1 MQVRCPR
8 CVRFVGWEGNPWRP
22 FCSERC
28 KLVDLGAW
36 VEEEYKIP
44 AERSSEEDQKQADAV
59 QLGNEDN

>member
-8 CVRFVGWEGNPWRP
+8 CVRFVDWEGNPWRP

-28 KLVDLGAW
+28 KLVDLGTW
-36 VEEEYKIP
+36 VDEEYKVP
-44 AERSSEEDQKQADAV
+44 GEKSSEEDQKQADAV

>member
-8 CVRFVGWEGNPWRP
+8 CVRFVEREGNPWRP

-28 KLVDLGAW
+28 KLVDLGTW
-36 VEEEYKIP
+36 VDEEYIIP
-44 AERSSEEDQKQADAV
+44 GEKSSEEDQKEADAV